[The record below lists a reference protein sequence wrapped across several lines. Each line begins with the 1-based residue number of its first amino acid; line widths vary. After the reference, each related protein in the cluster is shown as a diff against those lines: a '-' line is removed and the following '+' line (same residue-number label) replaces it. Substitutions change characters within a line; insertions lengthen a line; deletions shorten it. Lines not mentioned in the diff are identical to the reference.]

1 MTYLLLG
8 QDSFSKSV
16 QLNKIKAEF
25 LTQGMEQFNFDIL
38 YARELTLGDL
48 QRMLLCLPVN
58 PVRGKTPKV
67 SDGRLQQPASN
78 GVKSPKRIVVI
89 KGAQNLKE
97 DLKSF
102 LTRYVKSPFKKI
114 ILILD
119 IEQQSKSDAF
129 LNNIYRYVK
138 TIRFAEAR
146 EPDTFS
152 LSRSIELKRPDNALR
167 VLGRILKNG
176 ERPER
181 ILGGLR
187 YAWERGVATPAE
199 SKRRLS
205 LLLGCDKEI
214 KTGRLKPVFALE
226 KLVVSLCSFG

>member
-8 QDSFSKSV
+8 QDSFSKST
-16 QLNKIKAEF
+16 QLNKIKEEF
-25 LTQGMEQFNFDIL
+25 LAQGMEHFNYDVL
-38 YARELTLGDL
+38 YAKELNLRLL
-48 QRMLLCLPVN
+48 QERLLSLPVE
-58 PVRGKTPKV
+58 
-67 SDGRLQQPASN
+67 
-78 GVKSPKRIVVI
+78 SPKRIIVI

-97 DLKSF
+97 DSKSF

-129 LNNIYRYVK
+129 LNNISRYVK
-138 TIRFAEAR
+138 TIRFAQVR

-152 LSRSIELKRPDNALR
+152 LSRSIELKKPDNALR
-167 VLGRILKNG
+167 VLDQILKNG

-187 YAWERGVATPAE
+187 YAWERSVTTPAE